1 MSELKSLTD
10 LQPHPRNPRE
20 ITPEALAGLGASIE
34 QYGDLSGIVWNS
46 RSGTLVCGH
55 QRIKA
60 LGEGAKLDAL
70 AVAWPNGHDS
80 DVTLHDCGV
89 MVVSSTGERF
99 PVRVVDWDEAT
110 ERAANVTA
118 NNPHIG
124 GEFDEGLG
132 DILDGLADFEGFDD
146 LAFPGL
152 LEDCG
157 VFDVDGI
164 DAPDLPS
171 GGKGEF
177 QQITF
182 TLHDAQAEDVKAAL
196 KTAISQGGAV
206 SPDITFSA
214 HRPND
219 KALLQSFEKLPGFQ
233 LRYVYFLD
241 PTACGRLTVPIL
253 PFSEIQKRGA
263 GMYLGKP
270 TERAGSIDADAPGH
284 QPGEGGSTPTSALQ
298 GAGAV

>member
-1 MSELKSLTD
+1 MDTNQPTCLEDLK
-10 LQPHPRNPRE
+10 PAPYNPRR
-20 ITPEALAGLGASIE
+20 ITTAAKEGLGASVKRF
-34 QYGDLSGIVWNS
+34 GDIAGLVWNAA
-46 RSGTLVCGH
+46 SGHLVSGH
-55 QRIKA
+55 QRLEALKA
-60 LGEGAKLDAL
+60 LGAVFVPGNGA
-70 AVAWPNGHDS
+70 NGNESPHLELPDGRCF
-80 DVTLHDCGV
+80 TI
-89 MVVSSTGERF
+89 
-99 PVRVVDWDEAT
+99 RVVDWDEAT